1 MLFVCLLNY
10 FEVSLQLGYRV
21 TIGQAIQAHTAMVM
35 ILHYT
40 VYRPDDFAVASSE
53 QYRKFN

>member
-1 MLFVCLLNY
+1 MCSLNY
-10 FEVSLQLGYRV
+10 FEVSCRV

-40 VYRPDDFAVASSE
+40 GHTAYGYDAAVANSE
-53 QYRKFN
+53 HFAL